1 MKIAIELIQFNQNR
15 KDNHKKSNKL
25 ELLRLRLKIFLM
37 INKIFYQIIKI
48 DEIEIFL
55 EKLINF
61 ICIFI

>member
-1 MKIAIELIQFNQNR
+1 MKIAIVLIQFNQNR

-55 EKLINF
+55 
-61 ICIFI
+61 

>member
-1 MKIAIELIQFNQNR
+1 MKIAIVLIQFNQNR

-37 INKIFYQIIKI
+37 INKIFYQIINI

>member
-1 MKIAIELIQFNQNR
+1 MKIAIVLIQFNQNR